1 MLPIPENLPRCFR
14 GRRGTA
20 RFFDASSFLIN
31 RPRRVDRM
39 NDQAN
44 GVVERLDVAPESIA
58 SWNRNDTTWMLGLF
72 GTAIGAGTLFLPIN
86 AGIGGFWPLMALALL
101 AFPMT
106 FYAHRGLTRFVL
118 SGREGA
124 DITEVVEQHFGKG
137 AGAMITLLYFFAIF
151 PILLIYSV
159 ALTNTVGSFLEHQ
172 LHVMPPPRAV
182 LAFVL
187 IMGLLA
193 VVRCGERFIVKAM
206 SLMVYPFIVALLFLA
221 VFLIPHWTG
230 GILSTATTLPE
241 PSAFLPTLWLAI
253 PVMVFSFNHT
263 PIISA
268 FAVDQKRQYGE
279 NAEVRSSQI
288 LARAHGLMVV
298 MVLFFVFSCVLTLS
312 PAQLAEAK
320 AQNISILSYLAN
332 HFNNPTIAFVAPLIA
347 FLAIS
352 KSFLGHYI
360 GASEGL
366 KGLVLKSGRRPAP
379 KALDRM
385 TAMFM
390 LVVCWLV
397 ATLNPSI
404 LGMIET
410 LGGPV
415 ISALLFL
422 MPMYA
427 IYKVPAMRKY
437 AGAWSNYFVIAAGLV
452 AISALIFSLTR

>member
-1 MLPIPENLPRCFR
+1 
-14 GRRGTA
+14 
-20 RFFDASSFLIN
+20 
-31 RPRRVDRM
+31 M

-44 GVVERLDVAPESIA
+44 SVDERFATAPASLA
-58 SWNRNDTTWMLGLF
+58 SWSRHDTTWMLGLF

-86 AGIGGFWPLMALALL
+86 AGIGGFWPLLILAVL

-124 DITEVVEQHFGKG
+124 DITEVVEEHFGKT
-137 AGAMITLLYFFAIF
+137 AGALITLLYFFAVF

-172 LHVMPPPRAV
+172 LHVQPPPRAL
-182 LAFVL
+182 LALLL
-187 IMGLLA
+187 IVGLLA
-193 VVRCGERFIVKAM
+193 VVRCGEKAIVKAM

-230 GILSTATTLPE
+230 GILTTATTLPE
-241 PSAFLPTLWLAI
+241 PSALLHTLWLAI
-253 PVMVFSFNHT
+253 PVMVFSFNHS

-268 FAVDQKRQYGE
+268 FALDQKRQYGE
-279 NAEVRSSQI
+279 YAEQRSSQI
-288 LARAHGLMVV
+288 LGRAHGLMVV

-320 AQNISILSYLAN
+320 AQNLSILSYLAN
-332 HFNNPTIAFVAPLIA
+332 HFSNPTIAFVAPLIA
-347 FLAIS
+347 FVAIA

-366 KGLVLKSGRRPAP
+366 KGLVVKAGQRPAP
-379 KALDRM
+379 KTLDRL
-385 TAMFM
+385 TAAFM

-397 ATLNPSI
+397 ATWNPSI

-410 LGGPV
+410 LGGP
-415 ISALLFL
+415 IIAALLFL

-427 IYKVPAMRKY
+427 VRRVPAMRRY
-437 AGAWSNYFVIAAGLV
+437 AGKASNIFVTLVGLV
-452 AISALIFSLTR
+452 AISALLYSLLH

>member
-1 MLPIPENLPRCFR
+1 
-14 GRRGTA
+14 
-20 RFFDASSFLIN
+20 
-31 RPRRVDRM
+31 M

-86 AGIGGFWPLMALALL
+86 AGIGGFWPLMVM

-172 LHVMPPPRAV
+172 LHIAPPPRAA

-193 VVRCGERFIVKAM
+193 VVRCGERIIVKAM

-230 GILSTATTLPE
+230 GIL
-241 PSAFLPTLWLAI
+241 
-253 PVMVFSFNHT
+253 M
-263 PIISA
+263 
-268 FAVDQKRQYGE
+268 
-279 NAEVRSSQI
+279 
-288 LARAHGLMVV
+288 
-298 MVLFFVFSCVLTLS
+298 
-312 PAQLAEAK
+312 
-320 AQNISILSYLAN
+320 
-332 HFNNPTIAFVAPLIA
+332 
-347 FLAIS
+347 
-352 KSFLGHYI
+352 
-360 GASEGL
+360 AS
-366 KGLVLKSGRRPAP
+366 
-379 KALDRM
+379 
-385 TAMFM
+385 
-390 LVVCWLV
+390 
-397 ATLNPSI
+397 
-404 LGMIET
+404 
-410 LGGPV
+410 
-415 ISALLFL
+415 
-422 MPMYA
+422 
-427 IYKVPAMRKY
+427 
-437 AGAWSNYFVIAAGLV
+437 
-452 AISALIFSLTR
+452 

>member
-1 MLPIPENLPRCFR
+1 MTGNGDI
-14 GRRGTA
+14 
-20 RFFDASSFLIN
+20 
-31 RPRRVDRM
+31 DRM

-44 GVVERLDVAPESIA
+44 SVEERFDTAPASVT

-86 AGIGGFWPLMALALL
+86 AGIGGFWPLVILALL

-118 SGREGA
+118 SGRDGA
-124 DITEVVEQHFGKG
+124 DITEVVEQHFGKR
-137 AGAMITLLYFFAIF
+137 AGALITLLYFFAVF

-172 LHVMPPPRAV
+172 LHVQPPPRAI

-187 IMGLLA
+187 ILGLLA
-193 VVRCGERFIVKAM
+193 VVRCGERIIVKAM

-230 GILSTATTLPE
+230 GILSTATRVPT
-241 PSAFLPTLWLAI
+241 PSALLHTLWLAI
-253 PVMVFSFNHT
+253 PVMVFSFNHS

-268 FAVDQKRQYGE
+268 FAVDQKRQYGQH
-279 NAEVRSSQI
+279 AEQRSSQI
-288 LARAHGLMVV
+288 LSRAHGLMVV

-312 PAQLAEAK
+312 PEQLAEAK
-320 AQNISILSYLAN
+320 SQNLSILSYLAN
-332 HFNNPTIAFVAPLIA
+332 HFSNPTIAFAAPLIA
-347 FLAIS
+347 FVAIT

-366 KGLVLKSGRRPAP
+366 KGLVVKTGRRPSA
-379 KALDRM
+379 KTLDRL
-385 TAMFM
+385 TAGFM

-415 ISALLFL
+415 IAALLFL

-427 IYKVPAMRKY
+427 IHKVPAMRQY
-437 AGAWSNYFVIAAGLV
+437 AGKLSNVFVVIVGLV
-452 AISALIFSLTR
+452 AISALVYSLSA

>member
-1 MLPIPENLPRCFR
+1 
-14 GRRGTA
+14 
-20 RFFDASSFLIN
+20 
-31 RPRRVDRM
+31 M

-44 GVVERLDVAPESIA
+44 SVEQRFDEAATPVAAWS
-58 SWNRNDTTWMLGLF
+58 RHDTTWMLGLF

-86 AGIGGFWPLMALALL
+86 AGIGGFWPLLALALL

-106 FYAHRGLTRFVL
+106 YYAHRALTRFVL

-137 AGAMITLLYFFAIF
+137 AGTMITLLYFFAIF

-172 LHVMPPPRAV
+172 LHIQPPPRAL

-187 IMGLLA
+187 ILGLLA

-221 VFLIPHWTG
+221 VFLVPHWNG
-230 GILSTATTLPE
+230 GILSTATTLPA
-241 PSAFLPTLWLAI
+241 PSAFLHTFWLAI
-253 PVMVFSFNHT
+253 PVMVFSFNHS

-268 FAVDQKRQYGE
+268 FAVDQKRVYGDQ
-279 NAEVRSSQI
+279 AEGRSSQI

-298 MVLFFVFSCVLTLS
+298 LVLFFVFSCVLTLS

-332 HFNNPTIAFVAPLIA
+332 HFSNPTIAFVAPLIA
-347 FLAIS
+347 FVAIA

-366 KGLVLKSGRRPAP
+366 KGLVAKTGARPAP
-379 KALDRM
+379 KLLDRLI
-385 TAMFM
+385 AALM
-390 LVVCWLV
+390 LVVCWAV

-410 LGGPV
+410 LGGP
-415 ISALLFL
+415 IITALLFL

-427 IYKVPAMRKY
+427 IHKVPAMRQY
-437 AGAWSNYFVIAAGLV
+437 AGKASNVFVVIVGVVSMSAVVYSVV
-452 AISALIFSLTR
+452 ASLLQ

>member
-1 MLPIPENLPRCFR
+1 
-14 GRRGTA
+14 
-20 RFFDASSFLIN
+20 
-31 RPRRVDRM
+31 M

-44 GVVERLDVAPESIA
+44 SVEQRFDEAATPVAAWS
-58 SWNRNDTTWMLGLF
+58 RHDTTWMLGLF

-86 AGIGGFWPLMALALL
+86 AGIGGFWPLLALALL

-106 FYAHRGLTRFVL
+106 YYAHRALTRFVL

-137 AGAMITLLYFFAIF
+137 AGTMITLLYFFAIF

-172 LHVMPPPRAV
+172 LHIQPPPRAL

-187 IMGLLA
+187 ILGLLA

-221 VFLIPHWTG
+221 VFLVPHWNG
-230 GILSTATTLPE
+230 GILSTATTLPA
-241 PSAFLPTLWLAI
+241 PSAFLHTFWLAI
-253 PVMVFSFNHT
+253 PVMVFSFNHS

-268 FAVDQKRQYGE
+268 FAVDQKRVYGDQ
-279 NAEVRSSQI
+279 AEGRSSQI

-298 MVLFFVFSCVLTLS
+298 LVLFFVFSCVLTLS

-332 HFNNPTIAFVAPLIA
+332 HFSNPTIAFVAPLIA
-347 FLAIS
+347 FVAIA

-366 KGLVLKSGRRPAP
+366 KGLVAKTGARPAP
-379 KALDRM
+379 KLLDRL
-385 TAMFM
+385 TAALM
-390 LVVCWLV
+390 LVVCWAV

-410 LGGPV
+410 LGGP
-415 ISALLFL
+415 IITALLFL

-427 IYKVPAMRKY
+427 IHKVPAMRQY
-437 AGAWSNYFVIAAGLV
+437 AGKASNVFVVIVGVVSMSAVVYSVV
-452 AISALIFSLTR
+452 ASLLQ

>member
-1 MLPIPENLPRCFR
+1 
-14 GRRGTA
+14 
-20 RFFDASSFLIN
+20 
-31 RPRRVDRM
+31 M

-44 GVVERLDVAPESIA
+44 SVEQRFDAAATPIA
-58 SWNRNDTTWMLGLF
+58 AWSRHDTTWMLGLF

-86 AGIGGFWPLMALALL
+86 AGIGGFWPLLALALL

-106 FYAHRGLTRFVL
+106 YYAHRGLTRFVL

-124 DITEVVEQHFGKG
+124 DITEVVEQHFGKS
-137 AGAMITLLYFFAIF
+137 AGTLITALYFFAIF

-172 LHVMPPPRAV
+172 LHIQPPPRAL

-187 IMGLLA
+187 ILGLLA

-221 VFLIPHWTG
+221 VFLIPHWNG

-241 PSAFLPTLWLAI
+241 PSAFLNTFWLAI
-253 PVMVFSFNHT
+253 PVMVFSFNHS

-268 FAVDQKRQYGE
+268 FAVDQKRMYGDQ
-279 NAEVRSSQI
+279 AEGRSSEI

-298 MVLFFVFSCVLTLS
+298 MVMFFVFSCVLTLS

-320 AQNISILSYLAN
+320 TQNISILSYLAN
-332 HFNNPTIAFVAPLIA
+332 HFSNPTIAFVAPLIA
-347 FLAIS
+347 FVAIA

-366 KGLVLKSGRRPAP
+366 KGIVVRTGLRPAP
-379 KALDRM
+379 KALDRL
-385 TAMFM
+385 TAAMM
-390 LVVCWLV
+390 LVVCWVV

-410 LGGPV
+410 LGGP
-415 ISALLFL
+415 IITALLFL

-427 IYKVPAMRKY
+427 IHKVPAMRQY
-437 AGAWSNYFVIAAGLV
+437 AGKASNVFVVIVGVVSMLALV
-452 AISALIFSLTR
+452 YSLMQ

>member
-1 MLPIPENLPRCFR
+1 
-14 GRRGTA
+14 
-20 RFFDASSFLIN
+20 
-31 RPRRVDRM
+31 M
-39 NDQAN
+39 NDQATSVDERVESVPA
-44 GVVERLDVAPESIA
+44 GVA
-58 SWNRNDTTWMLGLF
+58 SWSHHDTTWMLGLF

-86 AGIGGFWPLMALALL
+86 AGIGGFWPLLILAVL

-124 DITEVVEQHFGKG
+124 DITEVVEQHFGKT
-137 AGAMITLLYFFAIF
+137 AGALITLLYFFAVF

-172 LHVMPPPRAV
+172 LHVQPPPRAL
-182 LAFVL
+182 LAFLL
-187 IMGLLA
+187 IVGLLA
-193 VVRCGERFIVKAM
+193 VVRCGEKAIVKAM

-221 VFLIPHWTG
+221 VFLIPHWNG
-230 GILSTATTLPE
+230 GILATATTLPE
-241 PSAFLPTLWLAI
+241 PSALLHTLWLAI
-253 PVMVFSFNHT
+253 PVMVFSFNHS

-268 FAVDQKRQYGE
+268 FAVDQKRQYGRH
-279 NAEVRSSQI
+279 AEVRSSQI

-312 PAQLAEAK
+312 PLQLAEAK
-320 AQNISILSYLAN
+320 AQNLSILSYLAN
-332 HFNNPTIAFVAPLIA
+332 HFSNPTIAFVAPLIA
-347 FLAIS
+347 FVAIT

-366 KGLVLKSGRRPAP
+366 KGLVVKTGHCPAP
-379 KALDRM
+379 RTLDRL
-385 TAMFM
+385 TAAFM
-390 LVVCWLV
+390 LLVCWLV

-415 ISALLFL
+415 IAALLFL

-427 IYKVPAMRKY
+427 IHKIPAMRRY
-437 AGAWSNYFVIAAGLV
+437 AGKASNVFVTVVGLV
-452 AISALIFSLTR
+452 AISALVYSLID